1 MIEKSVKRIG
11 NGMIV
16 RALQDVVMNKAMEK
30 MILDMIEKSMK
41 TI

>member
-11 NGMIV
+11 NGIIV
-16 RALQDVVMNKAMEK
+16 RALQDVMNKAMEK

>member
-1 MIEKSVKRIG
+1 
-11 NGMIV
+11 MIV
-16 RALQDVVMNKAMEK
+16 RALQDVIMNKAMEK